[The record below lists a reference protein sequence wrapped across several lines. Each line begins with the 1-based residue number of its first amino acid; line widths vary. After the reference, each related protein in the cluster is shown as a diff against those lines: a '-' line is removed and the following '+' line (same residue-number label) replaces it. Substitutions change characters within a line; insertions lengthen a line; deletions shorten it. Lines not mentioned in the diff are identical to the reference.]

1 MHYIPVTYLF
11 YKRKFIPLHS
21 IHMQFFAL
29 LPWAS
34 QAVLVVKNQPAS
46 VGKVRDRVQSL
57 GGKIPGKKEM
67 ATLVFLPGKS
77 HGQKNM
83 MGYTVHRIAQ
93 SQT

>member
-34 QAVLVVKNQPAS
+34 QAVLVVKNQSAS
-46 VGKVRDRVQSL
+46 VGKVRDRV
-57 GGKIPGKKEM
+57 GKILGKKEM
-67 ATLVFLPGKS
+67 ATHFSIPTWKIPWTEEHDGLYSP
-77 HGQKNM
+77 
-83 MGYTVHRIAQ
+83 
-93 SQT
+93 

>member
-57 GGKIPGKKEM
+57 GWEDPGEEGNGNPLQYSYLENPM
-67 ATLVFLPGKS
+67 DRRT
-77 HGQKNM
+77 
-83 MGYTVHRIAQ
+83 
-93 SQT
+93 

>member
-57 GGKIPGKKEM
+57 GWEDPGKEGNGNPLQYSYLENPM
-67 ATLVFLPGKS
+67 DRRT
-77 HGQKNM
+77 
-83 MGYTVHRIAQ
+83 
-93 SQT
+93 